1 MNSSPTIYGQIIDE
15 ETRCVHYHTSKDVI
29 AIKFYC
35 CHTYYPCYK
44 CHEEACEH
52 PIRRWPK
59 KKFQETA
66 ILCGH
71 CQSQISI
78 NTYLEAPFTCPNCNH
93 PWNEGC
99 ALHYHIYF
107 EA

>member
-1 MNSSPTIYGQIIDE
+1 MSSPLKIFGQIVDE
-15 ETRCVHYHTSKDVI
+15 ETRCVHYHTSKDVV

-35 CHTYYPCYK
+35 CRTYYPCYK
-44 CHEEACEH
+44 CHDETCEH

-59 KKFQETA
+59 TKFEETA

-71 CQSQISI
+71 CQSQFSI
-78 NTYLEAPFTCPNCNH
+78 NTYLSAPFTCPHCKH
-93 PWNEGC
+93 AWNEGC